1 MSTPFTGNVA
11 AETGLKDNNAI
22 IARSLFNAN
31 TGSSSGHI
39 AFNDSE
45 LTPLNKK
52 RAEITDYI
60 RLRLGD
66 GLVDVELDKDHY
78 ELAINQALIKYR
90 QRAQNS
96 TEESYAFMEMLPE
109 TQEYILPSEIQQV
122 RAVYRRGIGSVTGTT
137 ASQFEPFASG
147 YLNTYMLVA
156 GRVGG
161 LVNYEL
167 FTQYQE
173 LAMRMFGG
181 HLNFTFN
188 PVTKKFTVVRKFPEV
203 GYNYRRLSSI
213 SASGTAVGS
222 TITIVVED
230 PWYDMQAGSN
240 IIIRNCP
247 VGGYNGH
254 YDIGTISEDKKTVT
268 IIAQNVLAST
278 TVPSVGGN
286 TNDLRVT
293 QVFSPNTDT
302 VSEIILLWTYNVK
315 PDIML
320 FNDIYAFPWLQ
331 EYAYSFAKRILGE
344 AREKFATIAG
354 PQGGTTLN
362 GAALKTEAQAEME
375 VLEQQLK
382 DYVDGSVP
390 LTWVIG

>member
-1 MSTPFTGNVA
+1 
-11 AETGLKDNNAI
+11 
-22 IARSLFNAN
+22 
-31 TGSSSGHI
+31 
-39 AFNDSE
+39 
-45 LTPLNKK
+45 
-52 RAEITDYI
+52 
-60 RLRLGD
+60 
-66 GLVDVELDKDHY
+66 
-78 ELAINQALIKYR
+78 
-90 QRAQNS
+90 
-96 TEESYAFMEMLPE
+96 
-109 TQEYILPSEIQQV
+109 
-122 RAVYRRGIGSVTGTT
+122 
-137 ASQFEPFASG
+137 
-147 YLNTYMLVA
+147 MLVA

-230 PWYDMQAGSN
+230 PWYDMQVGSN